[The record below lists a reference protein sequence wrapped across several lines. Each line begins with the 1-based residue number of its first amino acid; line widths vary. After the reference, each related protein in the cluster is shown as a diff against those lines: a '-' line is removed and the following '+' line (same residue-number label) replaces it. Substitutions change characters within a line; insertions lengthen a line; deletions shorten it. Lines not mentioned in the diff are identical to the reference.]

1 MASLFRALLTP
12 LTRSVTSTS
21 TSPLLCASC
30 RTRTFTTTP
39 LLTSGHNKW
48 SKIRHDKAINDRKRM
63 QTILFYTQQITVSCK
78 LYGPDPAYNP
88 NLANIISASKKAGVP
103 KEKIEA
109 ALARGQ
115 GKSTSGAS
123 LEPLTYEAIVPP
135 SIALIIEAETES
147 KLRCLQDL
155 NLRVKKISGGP
166 SSSKFFFSRLGR
178 VVFEKDSSNG
188 VDVDRIMDEAIEAG
202 AEDLENDSEENIVV
216 WTQPADTAYVA
227 KTIGTRFNLKA
238 LSAGIV
244 WTPNEDTKARLDS
257 GIQHEKFAEML
268 EQMREDG
275 DVQAIYSNVIR
286 GEMSDEEWAKIEE
299 CLSR

>member
-1 MASLFRALLTP
+1 MASLFRALTP
-12 LTRSVTSTS
+12 LTRPAATK
-21 TSPLLCASC
+21 TSPSICASC
-30 RTRTFTTTP
+30 RTLTTTP
-39 LLTSGHNKW
+39 FLSAGHNKW

-88 NLANIISASKKAGVP
+88 NLSNIISLSKKAGVP
-103 KEKIEA
+103 KEKIET

-115 GKSTSGAS
+115 GKSTTGAT
-123 LEPLTYEAIVPP
+123 LEPLTFEAVVPP

-147 KLRCLQDL
+147 KLRCLQNL
-155 NLRVKKISGGP
+155 NLRVKKISGAS

-178 VVFEKDSSNG
+178 VVFEKDTEKG
-188 VDVDRIMDEAIEAG
+188 IDIDQIMDEAIEAG
-202 AEDLENDSEENIVV
+202 AEDLENDSEGNIVV
-216 WTQPADTAYVA
+216 WTQPPDTAYVA
-227 KTIGTRFNLKA
+227 KTIGTRFDLKA

-275 DVQAIYSNVIR
+275 DVQAIYSNVTR
-286 GEMSDEEWAKIEE
+286 GEMSDEEWVKIEE